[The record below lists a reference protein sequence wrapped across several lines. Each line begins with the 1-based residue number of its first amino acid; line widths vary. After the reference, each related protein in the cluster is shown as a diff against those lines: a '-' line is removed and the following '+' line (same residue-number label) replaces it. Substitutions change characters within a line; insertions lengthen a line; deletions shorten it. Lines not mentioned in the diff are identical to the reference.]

1 MQKEN
6 LYIIGDAE
14 QKLKTVASS
23 SVRLIYIDPPY
34 NTGSK
39 FIYNDKRAKDEW
51 AEFMEPKLADS
62 RRVLSDD

>member
-14 QKLKTVASS
+14 QKLKTVASG

-39 FIYNDKRAKDEW
+39 FITTINA
-51 AEFMEPKLADS
+51 PKMNGQSLWS
-62 RRVLSDD
+62 LSWLILGAY